1 MTKKKTS
8 YGFATRAIHA
18 GAAPEAITGARNI
31 PIYQNWGAHRCPK
44 YGCAYFFNSHSR
56 RLLRKIPRT
65 SNFKNWY
72 Y

>member
-31 PIYQNWGAHRCPK
+31 PIFQT
-44 YGCAYFFNSHSR
+44 
-56 RLLRKIPRT
+56 T
-65 SNFKNWY
+65 SYVFKNTEHRDDIY
-72 Y
+72 K